1 MLLCLTACLLLGPA
15 QPPTKKNLGGVELVE
30 LPMRVQGYRTLQ
42 IAGFTVLADPKV
54 VEPPEKLE
62 KTPLEVLEAE
72 LKTIGRIVHAKAL
85 AELRKLTIWAEWD
98 EEQGLGNGRQGKA
111 LAVYYGGSQRSMLAA
126 GKNPLKANNITVLST
141 RDLAREHQPK
151 RDSGRCVLLHEMVHA
166 VHHKILGFE
175 NPKIE
180 AAYRQALASGKLE
193 RGSYAATNAAEFF
206 AEMSCAYLDKL
217 GYYPRDKEEL
227 KKHDPSTFQLMSVIW
242 SGAESGSNRA
252 RKSPMADAMDL
263 PVLDMTLADFQA
275 GEVVSGPAVPEP
287 SELQGRV
294 VLILFFAAQSP
305 DALLALG
312 KAALLDADC
321 AEVGLT
327 VLASHASRGA
337 QESDIRKAAQ
347 IRAPKL
353 SVSLIPRL
361 ARNPG
366 LGKLPHALVFDSE
379 GALRFSGSPYDA
391 ELAARKLVGRLLL
404 EKVTGLDD
412 GENPPQILAPS
423 VDALRKGEK
432 PPTVLL
438 RLEKL
443 TPVEKPVLELRDTLV
458 LSIAA
463 GPKAQV
469 AELRARQDKEPAL
482 VFCEMEQMAQRWKG
496 SSIGALLAPL
506 LSSLRKAPAVQQE
519 LRARIL
525 LERMRLIDGQL
536 AKRPGAIEPA
546 SLGFRSA
553 NADLLNSLSQVLEK
567 LRVEFKGAPSLAEA
581 ERLMAKYRID

>member
-15 QPPTKKNLGGVELVE
+15 QPPAKKNLGGVELVE
-30 LPMRVQGYRTLQ
+30 LPTRVQGYRTLQ

-242 SGAESGSNRA
+242 SGGRCDGSAGFGHDSGRFSSGRSGERTCSARAIRATRQGGADPVFCRPKPRRAFGPWKGCFARCRLGRGWIDGVGKPCQSWSA
-252 RKSPMADAMDL
+252 RK
-263 PVLDMTLADFQA
+263 
-275 GEVVSGPAVPEP
+275 
-287 SELQGRV
+287 
-294 VLILFFAAQSP
+294 
-305 DALLALG
+305 
-312 KAALLDADC
+312 
-321 AEVGLT
+321 
-327 VLASHASRGA
+327 
-337 QESDIRKAAQ
+337 
-347 IRAPKL
+347 
-353 SVSLIPRL
+353 
-361 ARNPG
+361 
-366 LGKLPHALVFDSE
+366 
-379 GALRFSGSPYDA
+379 
-391 ELAARKLVGRLLL
+391 
-404 EKVTGLDD
+404 
-412 GENPPQILAPS
+412 
-423 VDALRKGEK
+423 
-432 PPTVLL
+432 
-438 RLEKL
+438 
-443 TPVEKPVLELRDTLV
+443 
-458 LSIAA
+458 
-463 GPKAQV
+463 
-469 AELRARQDKEPAL
+469 
-482 VFCEMEQMAQRWKG
+482 
-496 SSIGALLAPL
+496 
-506 LSSLRKAPAVQQE
+506 
-519 LRARIL
+519 
-525 LERMRLIDGQL
+525 
-536 AKRPGAIEPA
+536 
-546 SLGFRSA
+546 
-553 NADLLNSLSQVLEK
+553 
-567 LRVEFKGAPSLAEA
+567 
-581 ERLMAKYRID
+581 